1 MTNKP
6 FEHGDTGAAACAAAV
21 QIPAPVSI
29 PLPAFLRMRLA
40 DYCILGKARISLL
53 VLVVTAIGFCLGCN
67 GPVDLAL
74 LIHTLVG
81 TGLVAI
87 AANTLNQYMER
98 SFDRLMVRTADR
110 PIPAGRLAPNEALAF
125 GVVCAALGLGY
136 LSLTVAWLATALAA
150 ATLVLYLFAYTPLK
164 RRTVLNTWVG
174 AVPGALPPMI
184 GFAAAHGGLNALAW
198 TLFAILFVWQLPHFF
213 AIAWMYREDYAR
225 GGYRML
231 SVVDPSGTATRRQSV
246 ALCVVMLAVS
256 LAPSLLGY
264 AGAYALVG
272 AVILGVAWLAV
283 AVRMARRLTDANAR
297 LVLLASVVY
306 LPALMM
312 LLLLDR
318 METLAVSH

>member
-1 MTNKP
+1 MTTEP
-6 FEHGDTGAAACAAAV
+6 FDHGDSGAAACTAAV
-21 QIPAPVSI
+21 RIPPPLSW

-40 DYCILGKARISLL
+40 DYCILGKVRISLL
-53 VLVVTAIGFCLGCN
+53 VLVVTAIGFCLGSK

-74 LIHTLVG
+74 LVHTLLG

-98 SFDRLMVRTADR
+98 QFDRLMVRTADR
-110 PIPAGRLAPNEALAF
+110 PIPAGRLTANEALTF
-125 GVVCAALGLGY
+125 GAVCAVVGLIY
-136 LSLTVAWLATALAA
+136 MILTVNRWATTLAA
-150 ATLVLYLFAYTPLK
+150 ATLILYLFAYTPLK

-174 AVPGALPPMI
+174 ALPGALPPMI
-184 GFAAAHGGLNALAW
+184 GFAAAHGRLNALAW

-231 SVVDPSGTATRRQSV
+231 SVADPSGTATRRQSV
-246 ALCVVMLAVS
+246 ALCVVMLVVS

-283 AVRMARRLTDANAR
+283 AVRMARRLNDANAR
-297 LVLLASVVY
+297 LMLLASVVY

-318 METLAVSH
+318 MVPLAVSH